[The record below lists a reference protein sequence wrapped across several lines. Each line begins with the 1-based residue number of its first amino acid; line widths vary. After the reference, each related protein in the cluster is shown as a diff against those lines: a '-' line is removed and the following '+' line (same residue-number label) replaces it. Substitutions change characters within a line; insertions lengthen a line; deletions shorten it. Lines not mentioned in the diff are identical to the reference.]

1 MIFIQTKRLYFASL
15 EDSFLAFLRVKFN
28 YFDSEP
34 SLNDDDDDLDFIPK
48 QWFELLWTN
57 SYKLYFKGYLKHA
70 FFIIKKKSIFSID
83 LLVKRS

>member
-48 QWFELLWTN
+48 Q
-57 SYKLYFKGYLKHA
+57 
-70 FFIIKKKSIFSID
+70 
-83 LLVKRS
+83 